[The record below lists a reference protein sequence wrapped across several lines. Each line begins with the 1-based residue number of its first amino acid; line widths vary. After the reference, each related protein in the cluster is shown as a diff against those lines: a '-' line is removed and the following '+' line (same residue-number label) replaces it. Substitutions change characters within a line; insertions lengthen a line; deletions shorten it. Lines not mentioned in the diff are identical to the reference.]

1 MSNRVYV
8 ADWTSGKVRTTYLH
22 ILDIVVRRQNF
33 KKKNLVKNFKTSVCK
48 SEILEKSVRPHSL
61 NFGYF
66 SHHLE
71 RESCYHEG
79 RTPQETTRRSGVN
92 DCLKIELVVV
102 ELVVGGKGKSEVEN
116 LPVLFVA

>member
-1 MSNRVYV
+1 M
-8 ADWTSGKVRTTYLH
+8 
-22 ILDIVVRRQNF
+22 
-33 KKKNLVKNFKTSVCK
+33 CK
-48 SEILEKSVRPHSL
+48 SEIMEKSVRPHSL

-92 DCLKIELVVV
+92 DCLKIELVV
-102 ELVVGGKGKSEVEN
+102 GGKGKSEVEN